1 MPETVQPGLTLRRA
15 KVRQRQSVSVG
26 LALLAVG
33 ARPSSALS
41 VEAVATRQ
49 AAGRVA
55 RFVERSDALFGAKNR
70 ALSDLYAI
78 IHSEVEE
85 GAEAAVFSAAV
96 VVGEFIRALPDD
108 VPLPEFALDP
118 DGAISLDWIAS
129 TRQQFSLSIG
139 DSRRLALAWI
149 DGTASGHA
157 VEYFDGLTIPSLVLS
172 RIHEILRDG
181 ESTLRAT

>member
-1 MPETVQPGLTLRRA
+1 MTLRRA

-41 VEAVATRQ
+41 VEAAATRQ

-70 ALSDLYAI
+70 ALSDLYAL
-78 IHSEVEE
+78 IHDEAEE
-85 GAEAAVFSAAV
+85 DGRASVFSAAV
-96 VVGEFIRALPDD
+96 IVEEFIRALPDD

-118 DGAISLDWIAS
+118 DGAVSLDWAAS
-129 TRQQFSLSIG
+129 SHRRFSLSIG
-139 DSRRLALAWI
+139 DTRRLALAWI
-149 DGTASGHA
+149 DGTASGYA

-172 RIHEILRDG
+172 RIDEIMRDG
-181 ESTLRAT
+181 DSTLGTP